1 MSQLIVTSRYL
12 KNGNQKNKNKNAET
26 IQSILLPVKLS
37 RYEVKNLLTEMPM
50 QLKIKSSLLTI

>member
-12 KNGNQKNKNKNAET
+12 KSGNQKNKTKQNAEI

-37 RYEVKNLLTEMPM
+37 RYAVKNLL
-50 QLKIKSSLLTI
+50 I

>member
-12 KNGNQKNKNKNAET
+12 KTEIRKIKQNAET

>member
-12 KNGNQKNKNKNAET
+12 KAEIRKTKQNAEI

-50 QLKIKSSLLTI
+50 QLKIKSSLLTT

>member
-12 KNGNQKNKNKNAET
+12 KTEIRKIKQNAET

-37 RYEVKNLLTEMPM
+37 RYEVK
-50 QLKIKSSLLTI
+50 IC